1 MPAVYDPKTIRAL
14 EAFFAEQNVDRP
26 FRRRRYEPGTVFESE
41 VRGVI
46 PDGRARAKFEVERF
60 VGGGYAGQV
69 YKIKVLAVADNESRI
84 RGLEPGRS
92 YALKVLVPPSGF
104 ARSIRN
110 LLYGLGFQGPF
121 SLQVNPAAGR
131 SQALWQK
138 FIRRAAKLEFGAEDA
153 VVDIIATLVDRDL
166 GSCAELSEWVDGRMW
181 RFEVDDDL
189 DARRRETPEPA
200 MDGAGS
206 PEYRSKRAFMSRLV
220 RLMHSLGATELARQ
234 YEWWSLKS
242 QPNAMKRLS
251 SDPDPKAGLVAVDF
265 RAGMALLPFAPQ
277 CPVDIKLIVRGLGRG
292 RLVQFDKGN
301 LAKLEDY
308 VMAHAEDFADMR
320 GALDE
325 LKREDRAYRDSLID
339 ITFHHVRLFGRK
351 LRRSIMGAFRQSW
364 LIRNMTDD
372 RTAGRLEKSGFL
384 SLVFLLLPFLAWAT
398 PALYIF
404 AWPGPAWWKYIIWL
418 LPLVL
423 VPPARKLWGRADL
436 RRHYGRAVT
445 SPRYFLRAGRAR
457 IAEALVRWLR
467 AGRISESRAMRLA
480 QSPFLF
486 YLNYPLVWLPP
497 GFHRFL
503 TDRDYFRGRLYGLL
517 VRPIRLLVRPEERER
532 WLLEVVSSG
541 ENNRMLTKSEADRI
555 RGQIQEP
562 YIQKYLKSLAVH
574 VATLFVSETVFITIA
589 LVYVLIHRD
598 LSWQQATLR
607 AGVIIG
613 ALNLLPISPG
623 SLVRGFYV
631 IGLMIKERNFR
642 DYNVAFGISFL
653 KMFGYLAFPIQ
664 MAYRYPELARFMA
677 GHWSTDIVHRV
688 PVFGEK
694 GAWLEHFIFDAFYNY
709 PLTLRRRV
717 LKRAELRKDLPSRRW
732 HWPAVAIGTA
742 AALIAAGFGYRAV
755 TMRPPEF
762 GAFWWLAVWI
772 PLIAG
777 AIAARWAGGMPT
789 RKRVFLGMLS
799 GATAGLL
806 YGLVSPSIFG
816 LTPDPT
822 ISGIQRILAYSR
834 LGVELLFIFGF
845 LSTIGAFIAE
855 TRKLKR

>member
-265 RAGMALLPFAPQ
+265 RAGMALLPFVPQ
-277 CPVDIKLIVRGLGRG
+277 CPVDIKLIARGLGRG

-364 LIRNMTDD
+364 LIRNMIDD

-404 AWPGPAWWKYIIWL
+404 AWPGPAWWKYIVWL

-436 RRHYGRAVT
+436 RHHYGRVVT

-467 AGRISESRAMRLA
+467 AGRVSDARALKIAA
-480 QSPFLF
+480 QPWRYYLHLPLSFLPSG
-486 YLNYPLVWLPP
+486 L
-497 GFHRFL
+497 HRFL
-503 TDRDYFRGRLYGLL
+503 TDKVYFKLRLNFIFI
-517 VRPIRLLVRPEERER
+517 RPIRLYFKAEAREKWMLEMISQGER
-532 WLLEVVSSG
+532 
-541 ENNRMLTKSEADRI
+541 NNMLSRAEAAHI
-555 RGQIQEP
+555 ASQIKEP
-562 YIQKYLKSLAVH
+562 FIQKYLKSMAVH
-574 VATLFVSETVFITIA
+574 VCTLPITQIVSVTIA
-589 LVYVLIHRD
+589 FIYVKAHPELT
-598 LSWQQATLR
+598 WQQASVA
-607 AGVIIG
+607 AGTILALFQVI
-613 ALNLLPISPG
+613 PISPG
-623 SLVRGFYV
+623 SFARGLYTTFLVLR
-631 IGLMIKERNFR
+631 ERNFK
-642 DYNVAFGISFL
+642 DYKIAFGISYF
-653 KMFGYLAFPIQ
+653 KYIGYLAFPIQ
-664 MAYRYPELARFMA
+664 MAYRYPDLARFMA
-677 GHWSTDIVHRV
+677 GHWATGAVHIV

-694 GAWLEHFIFDAFYNY
+694 GAWLEHFVFDVFYNF
-709 PLTLRRRV
+709 PLTVQRRMKTR
-717 LKRAELRKDLPSRRW
+717 
-732 HWPAVAIGTA
+732 A
-742 AALIAAGFGYRAV
+742 AARAGLRPRARHAPILVLAGTVLLAALDFGYFKARGI
-755 TMRPPEF
+755 PP
-762 GAFWWLAVWI
+762 ALKNVWWLALWV
-772 PLIAG
+772 PLFVSAVTSK
-777 AIAARWAGGMPT
+777 AAGGMKLG
-789 RKRVFLGMLS
+789 KRIALGAVCG
-799 GATAGLL
+799 GAVGLL
-806 YGLVSPSIFG
+806 YALVNTFLPPVYSAVQSAAPTLGQLAVKSVWQIF
-816 LTPDPT
+816 
-822 ISGIQRILAYSR
+822 
-834 LGVELLFIFGF
+834 LFT
-845 LSTIGAFIAE
+845 LVAVLGAFIAE